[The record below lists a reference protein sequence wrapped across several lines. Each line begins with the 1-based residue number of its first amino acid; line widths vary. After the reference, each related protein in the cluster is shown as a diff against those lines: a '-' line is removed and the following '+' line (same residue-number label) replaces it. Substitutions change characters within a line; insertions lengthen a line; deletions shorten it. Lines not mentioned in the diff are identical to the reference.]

1 MLKAI
6 QAELY
11 KLFKNRTFKVLICVA
26 VLLSTLTVV
35 MCSSVFEKILNDSLG
50 NMPQDQK
57 EVLMEQLT
65 SMSESEAIVTP
76 GQLGIQLQAKDMM
89 NPTSIEVYH
98 ASFGSG
104 VIEIII
110 GILVGALIAKEYSQ
124 GTIKNFLAY
133 GKRRE
138 EFYLA
143 KFVSMVIA
151 VTIILAVM
159 TILPTIVVTLMNGW
173 GKAFEISQ
181 LLGMIK
187 TFVASV
193 IAGSAVAALAMIIA
207 TLVKSNGATIGITVA
222 IFIGIPTLAGF
233 LYGIYPW
240 FDRVYEVLP
249 FYNSALATSIKAGN
263 GDLLRSVII
272 SLVTIAISLFVGIKI
287 FKLEKNIKLGFGIV
301 IFILG
306 IISFIILPN
315 KVGMQISVSG
325 KLQNYMPKIIAVI
338 IPIGLYGLGF
348 LPNGNGKSAEIKR
361 NIILSLLAIVIQ
373 IFTLVSN
380 L

>member
-151 VTIILAVM
+151 VTIILAVI

-287 FKLEKNIKLGFGIV
+287 FKSQDIK
-301 IFILG
+301 
-306 IISFIILPN
+306 
-315 KVGMQISVSG
+315 
-325 KLQNYMPKIIAVI
+325 
-338 IPIGLYGLGF
+338 
-348 LPNGNGKSAEIKR
+348 
-361 NIILSLLAIVIQ
+361 
-373 IFTLVSN
+373 
-380 L
+380 

>member
-50 NMPQDQK
+50 NMPQNQK

-287 FKLEKNIKLGFGIV
+287 FKSQDIK
-301 IFILG
+301 
-306 IISFIILPN
+306 
-315 KVGMQISVSG
+315 
-325 KLQNYMPKIIAVI
+325 
-338 IPIGLYGLGF
+338 
-348 LPNGNGKSAEIKR
+348 
-361 NIILSLLAIVIQ
+361 
-373 IFTLVSN
+373 
-380 L
+380 

>member
-151 VTIILAVM
+151 VTIILVVM

-173 GKAFEISQ
+173 GQAFEISQ

-222 IFIGIPTLAGF
+222 IFIGIPTLARF

-240 FDRVYEVLP
+240 LDRVYEVLP

-287 FKLEKNIKLGFGIV
+287 FKSQYIK
-301 IFILG
+301 
-306 IISFIILPN
+306 
-315 KVGMQISVSG
+315 
-325 KLQNYMPKIIAVI
+325 
-338 IPIGLYGLGF
+338 
-348 LPNGNGKSAEIKR
+348 
-361 NIILSLLAIVIQ
+361 
-373 IFTLVSN
+373 
-380 L
+380 

>member
-35 MCSSVFEKILNDSLG
+35 MCSSVFEKILNNSLG

-222 IFIGIPTLAGF
+222 IFIGIPTLARF

-287 FKLEKNIKLGFGIV
+287 FKSQDIK
-301 IFILG
+301 
-306 IISFIILPN
+306 
-315 KVGMQISVSG
+315 
-325 KLQNYMPKIIAVI
+325 
-338 IPIGLYGLGF
+338 
-348 LPNGNGKSAEIKR
+348 
-361 NIILSLLAIVIQ
+361 
-373 IFTLVSN
+373 
-380 L
+380 

>member
-11 KLFKNRTFKVLICVA
+11 KLFKNRTFKVLIFVGI
-26 VLLSTLTVV
+26 LLSTVIIF
-35 MCSSVFEKILNDSLG
+35 MCSSVFEQILNDSLG
-50 NMPQDQK
+50 NLPEDQK
-57 EVLMEQLT
+57 QMLIEQMT
-65 SMSESEAIVTP
+65 NISDSDAIVIP
-76 GQLGIQLQAKDMM
+76 GQLGVNLQAKDMM
-89 NPTSIEVYH
+89 NPTALEVYH
-98 ASFGSG
+98 SSFGSG
-104 VIEIII
+104 VIEILI
-110 GILVGALIAKEYSQ
+110 GILVAALMAKEYSQ

-143 KFVSMVIA
+143 KFTAIVVAIAIILVVIA
-151 VTIILAVM
+151 
-159 TILPTIVVTLMNGW
+159 ILPTIVVTIINGW
-173 GKAFEISQ
+173 GQTFEFSQ

-187 TFVASV
+187 TFIASL
-193 IAGSAVAALAMIIA
+193 IASSAVAALVMVIA

-287 FKLEKNIKLGFGIV
+287 FKSQDIK
-301 IFILG
+301 
-306 IISFIILPN
+306 
-315 KVGMQISVSG
+315 
-325 KLQNYMPKIIAVI
+325 
-338 IPIGLYGLGF
+338 
-348 LPNGNGKSAEIKR
+348 
-361 NIILSLLAIVIQ
+361 
-373 IFTLVSN
+373 
-380 L
+380 

>member
-193 IAGSAVAALAMIIA
+193 IAGSAVAALVMIIA

-222 IFIGIPTLAGF
+222 IFIGIPTLARF

-287 FKLEKNIKLGFGIV
+287 FKSQDIK
-301 IFILG
+301 
-306 IISFIILPN
+306 
-315 KVGMQISVSG
+315 
-325 KLQNYMPKIIAVI
+325 
-338 IPIGLYGLGF
+338 
-348 LPNGNGKSAEIKR
+348 
-361 NIILSLLAIVIQ
+361 
-373 IFTLVSN
+373 
-380 L
+380 

>member
-11 KLFKNRTFKVLICVA
+11 KLFKNRTFRVLV
-26 VLLSTLTVV
+26 VVSLLLSTLTIV
-35 MCSSVFEKILNDSLG
+35 MCSSVFDQILNDSLG
-50 NMPQDQK
+50 DMPQEQK
-57 EVLMEQLT
+57 DMLMEQMIA
-65 SMSESEAIVTP
+65 MSDSDAIVTP

-104 VIEIII
+104 VIEILI
-110 GILVGALIAKEYSQ
+110 GILVAALIAKEYSQ

-143 KFVSMVIA
+143 KFVSMIVAI
-151 VTIILAVM
+151 VIILAVM
-159 TILPTIVVTLMNGW
+159 TILPTVVVTIMNGW
-173 GKAFEISQ
+173 GQEFEFSQ
-181 LLGMIK
+181 VLGMVK
-187 TFVASV
+187 TFISSVVAS
-193 IAGSAVAALAMIIA
+193 SAVAAIAMVIA

-222 IFIGIPTLAGF
+222 IFIGVPIFAGF

-263 GDLLRSVII
+263 GDLFRSLII
-272 SLVTIAISLFVGIKI
+272 SVVTITISLFAGIRI
-287 FKLEKNIKLGFGIV
+287 FKAQDIK
-301 IFILG
+301 
-306 IISFIILPN
+306 
-315 KVGMQISVSG
+315 
-325 KLQNYMPKIIAVI
+325 
-338 IPIGLYGLGF
+338 
-348 LPNGNGKSAEIKR
+348 
-361 NIILSLLAIVIQ
+361 
-373 IFTLVSN
+373 
-380 L
+380 

>member
-11 KLFKNRTFKVLICVA
+11 KLFKNRTFRVLVVVGI
-26 VLLSTLTVV
+26 LLSTLTIV
-35 MCSSVFEKILNDSLG
+35 MCSPVFDNILNDSLG
-50 NMPQDQK
+50 DMPQEQK
-57 EVLMEQLT
+57 DALMQQMT
-65 SMSESEAIVTP
+65 SMSDSDAIVTP
-76 GQLGIQLQAKDMM
+76 GELGIQLQAKDMM

-104 VIEIII
+104 VIEILI
-110 GILVGALIAKEYSQ
+110 GILVAALIAKEYSQ

-143 KFVSMVIA
+143 KFVSMIVAI
-151 VTIILAVM
+151 VIILAVM
-159 TILPTIVVTLMNGW
+159 TILPTVVVTIMNGW
-173 GKAFEISQ
+173 GREFEFSQ
-181 LLGMIK
+181 VLGMIK
-187 TFVASV
+187 TFISSVVAS
-193 IAGSAVAALAMIIA
+193 SAVAAIAMVIA

-222 IFIGIPTLAGF
+222 IFIGVPTFAGF

-287 FKLEKNIKLGFGIV
+287 FKSQDIK
-301 IFILG
+301 
-306 IISFIILPN
+306 
-315 KVGMQISVSG
+315 
-325 KLQNYMPKIIAVI
+325 
-338 IPIGLYGLGF
+338 
-348 LPNGNGKSAEIKR
+348 
-361 NIILSLLAIVIQ
+361 
-373 IFTLVSN
+373 
-380 L
+380 

>member
-151 VTIILAVM
+151 VTIILVVM

-173 GKAFEISQ
+173 GQAFEISQ

-222 IFIGIPTLAGF
+222 IFIAIPTLAGF

-240 FDRVYEVLP
+240 LDRVYELLP

-287 FKLEKNIKLGFGIV
+287 FKSQDIK
-301 IFILG
+301 
-306 IISFIILPN
+306 
-315 KVGMQISVSG
+315 
-325 KLQNYMPKIIAVI
+325 
-338 IPIGLYGLGF
+338 
-348 LPNGNGKSAEIKR
+348 
-361 NIILSLLAIVIQ
+361 
-373 IFTLVSN
+373 
-380 L
+380 

>member
-1 MLKAI
+1 MIKAI

-11 KLFKNRTFKVLICVA
+11 KLFKNRTFTVLICVA
-26 VLLSTLTVV
+26 VLLSAFIIV
-35 MCSSVFEKILNDSLG
+35 MCSSVFEQILNDSLG

-57 EVLMEQLT
+57 EILIEQMT
-65 SMSESEAIVTP
+65 AMSDSEAIVIP
-76 GQLGIQLQAKDMM
+76 GQLGVQLKAKDMM

-104 VIEIII
+104 VIEVLI

-133 GKRRE
+133 GKKRE
-138 EFYLA
+138 EVYLA
-143 KFVSMVIA
+143 KFVAMAVA
-151 VTIILAVM
+151 VTIIIAIM
-159 TILPTIVVTLMNGW
+159 TILPTIAVTIMNGW
-173 GKAFEISQ
+173 GQAFEISQ

-193 IAGSAVAALAMIIA
+193 IASSAVAALAMVIA

-222 IFIGIPTLAGF
+222 IFIGVPTFAGF

-249 FYNSALATSIKAGN
+249 FYNSSLATSIKAGN

-272 SLVTIAISLFVGIKI
+272 SLITIAISLFVGIRI
-287 FKLEKNIKLGFGIV
+287 FKAQDIK
-301 IFILG
+301 
-306 IISFIILPN
+306 
-315 KVGMQISVSG
+315 
-325 KLQNYMPKIIAVI
+325 
-338 IPIGLYGLGF
+338 
-348 LPNGNGKSAEIKR
+348 
-361 NIILSLLAIVIQ
+361 
-373 IFTLVSN
+373 
-380 L
+380 

>member
-173 GKAFEISQ
+173 GQAFEISQ

-222 IFIGIPTLAGF
+222 IFIGISTLARF

-287 FKLEKNIKLGFGIV
+287 FKSQDIK
-301 IFILG
+301 
-306 IISFIILPN
+306 
-315 KVGMQISVSG
+315 
-325 KLQNYMPKIIAVI
+325 
-338 IPIGLYGLGF
+338 
-348 LPNGNGKSAEIKR
+348 
-361 NIILSLLAIVIQ
+361 
-373 IFTLVSN
+373 
-380 L
+380 

>member
-173 GKAFEISQ
+173 GQAFEISQ

-193 IAGSAVAALAMIIA
+193 IAGSAVAALDMFIA
-207 TLVKSNGATIGITVA
+207 TLVKGNGATIGITVA

-233 LYGIYPW
+233 LYGIYSW

-287 FKLEKNIKLGFGIV
+287 FKSQDIK
-301 IFILG
+301 
-306 IISFIILPN
+306 
-315 KVGMQISVSG
+315 
-325 KLQNYMPKIIAVI
+325 
-338 IPIGLYGLGF
+338 
-348 LPNGNGKSAEIKR
+348 
-361 NIILSLLAIVIQ
+361 
-373 IFTLVSN
+373 
-380 L
+380 

>member
-89 NPTSIEVYH
+89 NPTSNEVYH

-173 GKAFEISQ
+173 GQAFEISQ

-222 IFIGIPTLAGF
+222 IFIGIPTLARF

-287 FKLEKNIKLGFGIV
+287 FKSQDIK
-301 IFILG
+301 
-306 IISFIILPN
+306 
-315 KVGMQISVSG
+315 
-325 KLQNYMPKIIAVI
+325 
-338 IPIGLYGLGF
+338 
-348 LPNGNGKSAEIKR
+348 
-361 NIILSLLAIVIQ
+361 
-373 IFTLVSN
+373 
-380 L
+380 

>member
-6 QAELY
+6 QVELY

-173 GKAFEISQ
+173 GQAFEISQ

-207 TLVKSNGATIGITVA
+207 TLVKGNGATIGITVA

-233 LYGIYPW
+233 LYGIYSW

-287 FKLEKNIKLGFGIV
+287 FKSQDIK
-301 IFILG
+301 
-306 IISFIILPN
+306 
-315 KVGMQISVSG
+315 
-325 KLQNYMPKIIAVI
+325 
-338 IPIGLYGLGF
+338 
-348 LPNGNGKSAEIKR
+348 
-361 NIILSLLAIVIQ
+361 
-373 IFTLVSN
+373 
-380 L
+380 

>member
-173 GKAFEISQ
+173 GQAFEISQ
-181 LLGMIK
+181 LLVMIK

-207 TLVKSNGATIGITVA
+207 TLVKGNGATIGITVA

-233 LYGIYPW
+233 LYGIYSW

-263 GDLLRSVII
+263 GDLLISVII

-287 FKLEKNIKLGFGIV
+287 FKSQDIK
-301 IFILG
+301 
-306 IISFIILPN
+306 
-315 KVGMQISVSG
+315 
-325 KLQNYMPKIIAVI
+325 
-338 IPIGLYGLGF
+338 
-348 LPNGNGKSAEIKR
+348 
-361 NIILSLLAIVIQ
+361 
-373 IFTLVSN
+373 
-380 L
+380 

>member
-173 GKAFEISQ
+173 GQAFEISQ

-222 IFIGIPTLAGF
+222 IFIGIPTLARF
-233 LYGIYPW
+233 LYGIYSW
-240 FDRVYEVLP
+240 FDRFYEVLP

-287 FKLEKNIKLGFGIV
+287 FKSQDIK
-301 IFILG
+301 
-306 IISFIILPN
+306 
-315 KVGMQISVSG
+315 
-325 KLQNYMPKIIAVI
+325 
-338 IPIGLYGLGF
+338 
-348 LPNGNGKSAEIKR
+348 
-361 NIILSLLAIVIQ
+361 
-373 IFTLVSN
+373 
-380 L
+380 

>member
-143 KFVSMVIA
+143 KFVSMFIA

-173 GKAFEISQ
+173 GQAFEISQ

-233 LYGIYPW
+233 LYGIYSW

-287 FKLEKNIKLGFGIV
+287 FKSQDIK
-301 IFILG
+301 
-306 IISFIILPN
+306 
-315 KVGMQISVSG
+315 
-325 KLQNYMPKIIAVI
+325 
-338 IPIGLYGLGF
+338 
-348 LPNGNGKSAEIKR
+348 
-361 NIILSLLAIVIQ
+361 
-373 IFTLVSN
+373 
-380 L
+380 

>member
-173 GKAFEISQ
+173 GQAFEISQ

-222 IFIGIPTLAGF
+222 IFIGISTLAGF

-287 FKLEKNIKLGFGIV
+287 FKSQDIK
-301 IFILG
+301 
-306 IISFIILPN
+306 
-315 KVGMQISVSG
+315 
-325 KLQNYMPKIIAVI
+325 
-338 IPIGLYGLGF
+338 
-348 LPNGNGKSAEIKR
+348 
-361 NIILSLLAIVIQ
+361 
-373 IFTLVSN
+373 
-380 L
+380 

>member
-173 GKAFEISQ
+173 GQAFEISQ

-193 IAGSAVAALAMIIA
+193 IVGSAVAALAMIIA

-263 GDLLRSVII
+263 EDLLRSVII

-287 FKLEKNIKLGFGIV
+287 FKSQDIK
-301 IFILG
+301 
-306 IISFIILPN
+306 
-315 KVGMQISVSG
+315 
-325 KLQNYMPKIIAVI
+325 
-338 IPIGLYGLGF
+338 
-348 LPNGNGKSAEIKR
+348 
-361 NIILSLLAIVIQ
+361 
-373 IFTLVSN
+373 
-380 L
+380 

>member
-1 MLKAI
+1 MLKAML
-6 QAELY
+6 AELY

-173 GKAFEISQ
+173 GQAFEISQ

-222 IFIGIPTLAGF
+222 IFIGIPTLARF
-233 LYGIYPW
+233 LYGIYSW

-287 FKLEKNIKLGFGIV
+287 FKSQDIK
-301 IFILG
+301 
-306 IISFIILPN
+306 
-315 KVGMQISVSG
+315 
-325 KLQNYMPKIIAVI
+325 
-338 IPIGLYGLGF
+338 
-348 LPNGNGKSAEIKR
+348 
-361 NIILSLLAIVIQ
+361 
-373 IFTLVSN
+373 
-380 L
+380 

>member
-133 GKRRE
+133 GKWRE

-173 GKAFEISQ
+173 GQAFEISQ

-222 IFIGIPTLAGF
+222 IFIGIPTLARF

-287 FKLEKNIKLGFGIV
+287 FKSQDIK
-301 IFILG
+301 
-306 IISFIILPN
+306 
-315 KVGMQISVSG
+315 
-325 KLQNYMPKIIAVI
+325 
-338 IPIGLYGLGF
+338 
-348 LPNGNGKSAEIKR
+348 
-361 NIILSLLAIVIQ
+361 
-373 IFTLVSN
+373 
-380 L
+380 

>member
-173 GKAFEISQ
+173 GKAFEFSQ
-181 LLGMIK
+181 VLGMIK
-187 TFVASV
+187 TFIASL
-193 IAGSAVAALAMIIA
+193 IASSAVATLAMVIA

-287 FKLEKNIKLGFGIV
+287 FKSQDIK
-301 IFILG
+301 
-306 IISFIILPN
+306 
-315 KVGMQISVSG
+315 
-325 KLQNYMPKIIAVI
+325 
-338 IPIGLYGLGF
+338 
-348 LPNGNGKSAEIKR
+348 
-361 NIILSLLAIVIQ
+361 
-373 IFTLVSN
+373 
-380 L
+380 

>member
-173 GKAFEISQ
+173 GQAFEISQ

-222 IFIGIPTLAGF
+222 IFIGIPTLARF
-233 LYGIYPW
+233 LYGIYSW

-263 GDLLRSVII
+263 GDLLISVII

-287 FKLEKNIKLGFGIV
+287 FKSQDIK
-301 IFILG
+301 
-306 IISFIILPN
+306 
-315 KVGMQISVSG
+315 
-325 KLQNYMPKIIAVI
+325 
-338 IPIGLYGLGF
+338 
-348 LPNGNGKSAEIKR
+348 
-361 NIILSLLAIVIQ
+361 
-373 IFTLVSN
+373 
-380 L
+380 